1 MPLPTDPLLA
11 SQWHLINNVP
21 GEFDLNVAGVWNPT
35 SGNAYTGAGIWVVVI
50 DDGFDYTHADL
61 APNYDTS
68 LDFDFEGANDFDPF
82 GLGTDS
88 HGTAVAG
95 IIGADNNG
103 SGAVGVAFDSLMIGY
118 RVENLISDTWLVSIS
133 ESINAAATSANGDVV
148 NISQGIANDTESEFA
163 NGYTLS
169 LFNNIRT
176 SIGTAVDSG
185 RFGLGSII
193 VKSAGNS
200 RLDNYDVNSD
210 LWGND
215 TRQVIVAAVDPNGFV
230 SSYSSF
236 GAAILVS
243 AFGGPGSVVTTDRV
257 GADGYDPDNFTE
269 TFNGTSSAA
278 PMVSGVVALMLEA
291 NPNLGWR
298 DVQSILANSARHVGS
313 AVGAGPGG
321 SELFSWDFNAAA
333 TWNGG
338 GLHFSND
345 YGYGLIDALAAV
357 RMAETWHQGSF
368 TAATTANQ
376 FLQTIDV
383 LNVPTVI
390 PDGNGAGL
398 TFSGNAGFADI
409 VERVTVTVTFST
421 TYMADVKIYLTSPD
435 GTESI
440 LTRDQA
446 GELDF
451 DGVWTFES
459 QAFRGERADGVWSV
473 RIVDAFSSDVLT
485 VTDVRVQVF
494 GADTT
499 QDRYVYTNEY
509 SEYASLYGHAV
520 TVTDTNGGA
529 ADTVNAAA
537 VTTGSTIRL
546 NGTSSVIDGVT
557 TLFVNIE
564 NAVGGAANDVITGG
578 AGANALYGNA
588 GRDSISGGA
597 GGDALF
603 GGDEV
608 GAGDNLYGGTE
619 NDQLYGEGGNDNLYG
634 EAGADWLYGGD
645 GNDFLYADGLDTVVN
660 GGSGYDWVVG
670 LGSATGITLNLGAS
684 QVEGVQGS
692 HQADNLNASSAA
704 AAVVIYGFG
713 GVDTLIGSAFN
724 DYLYFDGTDVSG
736 GNLLG
741 NAGFDW
747 ALNNGAVGAALN
759 IATRGIEGY
768 YGNLVAETISANG
781 ATAGVIIYGNGGGD
795 VIEGSGFGDYIYF
808 EADTVSINGGAG
820 IDYAIY
826 NPVSVVVGVTLN
838 LTASNIEIAVGRT
851 GGDTLNAAG
860 ATWNVQILGGGGGDT
875 ITAGNAGSTLK
886 GEAGIDVL
894 ISGAGTD
901 YMFGGTQF
909 DTFRFDDGGGVD
921 YIYDWQDG
929 TDRIDLSLVAGI
941 NGFGDLTI
949 TNGGSNWYGVNY
961 GAGTVWVQTGG
972 VGALDAT
979 DFFY

>member
-1 MPLPTDPLLA
+1 MPIPTDPLLA

-35 SGNAYTGAGIWVVVI
+35 SGNAYTGAGIRVVVI

-61 APNYDTS
+61 APNYDTV
-68 LDFDFEGANDFDPF
+68 LDYDFEGANDYDPF

-118 RVENLISDTWLVSIS
+118 RVETSISDAWLVSIS
-133 ESINAAATSANGDVV
+133 ESIFYAAISAMGDVI
-148 NISQGIANDTESEFA
+148 NISQGIANDAASEFA

-169 LFNNIRT
+169 RFNDIRT

-215 TRQVIVAAVDPNGFV
+215 SRQVIVAAVDPNGFV
-230 SSYSSF
+230 SDYSSF

-321 SELFSWDFNAAA
+321 SEQFAWDFNAAA

-357 RMAETWHQGSF
+357 RMAETWSQGLF
-368 TAATTANQ
+368 TPATSTNE
-376 FLQTIDV
+376 FSQTIDV

-390 PDGNGAGL
+390 PDGNSTGL
-398 TFSGNAGFADI
+398 TFSGNAGFADL

-421 TYMADVKIYLTSPD
+421 TFMADVEIYLTSPD
-435 GTESI
+435 GTESV

-446 GELDF
+446 DGLDF

-459 QAFRGERADGVWSV
+459 QAFRGERADGLWSV
-473 RIVDAFSSDVLT
+473 RIVDDFSSDVLT

-509 SEYASLYGHAV
+509 SEYAGLYGHPV
-520 TVTDTNGGA
+520 TVTDTNGGV
-529 ADTVNAAA
+529 DTVNAAA
-537 VTTGSTIRL
+537 VTIGSTIRL
-546 NGTSSVIDGVT
+546 NGTSSAIDGVT

-564 NAVGGAANDVITGG
+564 NAVGGAANDVLTGG
-578 AGANALYGNA
+578 AGVNYLYGNA
-588 GRDSISGGA
+588 GRDSISGLG
-597 GGDALF
+597 GGDVLY

-608 GAGDNLYGGTE
+608 GAGDILAGGNDNDYLFGGNGNDTLYGESGADQLNGEGGIDLLYVDGQDLVVSGGSEADYLVVADAAGGAWAAGDIENWYGASGSDIFTASAAAMLTRQQGYDGADTLTGGSAGDFLYGGNHADTLNGNGGNDTMVGGAGADTFNGGTGNDLFYIDAADFSFNGGADTDYFIVQDAAGVSVNMAGTLVE
-619 NDQLYGEGGNDNLYG
+619 YAIGYTGNDGFNATGVATYVEMNGQGGNDQLY
-634 EAGADWLYGGD
+634 AG
-645 GNDFLYADGLDTVVN
+645 N
-660 GGSGYDWVVG
+660 GGSILQG
-670 LGSATGITLNLGAS
+670 GAGNDS
-684 QVEGVQGS
+684 LVSG
-692 HQADNLNASSAA
+692 
-704 AAVVIYGFG
+704 G
-713 GVDTLIGSAFN
+713 GVDHF
-724 DYLYFDGTDVSG
+724 VG
-736 GNLLG
+736 G
-741 NAGFDW
+741 AD
-747 ALNNGAVGAALN
+747 
-759 IATRGIEGY
+759 
-768 YGNLVAETISANG
+768 
-781 ATAGVIIYGNGGGD
+781 GD
-795 VIEGSGFGDYIYF
+795 VFWF
-808 EADTVSINGGAG
+808 
-820 IDYAIY
+820 
-826 NPVSVVVGVTLN
+826 LN
-838 LTASNIEIAVGRT
+838 
-851 GGDTLNAAG
+851 AG
-860 ATWNVQILGGGGGDT
+860 AT
-875 ITAGNAGSTLK
+875 
-886 GEAGIDVL
+886 
-894 ISGAGTD
+894 
-901 YMFGGTQF
+901 
-909 DTFRFDDGGGVD
+909 D

-929 TDRIDLSLVAGI
+929 SDRINLSLVAGI
-941 NGFGDLTI
+941 AGFTDLTI
-949 TNGGSNWYGVNY
+949 NSAYAASNWYGY
-961 GAGTVWVQTGG
+961 GYGSGTVWVQTGG
-972 VGALDAT
+972 AGALDAT